1 MRVDWLQ
8 DCSRTASWNVINNND
23 VTPRFG
29 DVTSPSAFY
38 SDDVSRQ
45 RLSVQA
51 DSTGS
56 GVTAASNSRTQ
67 PPRRSIL
74 KKSVSDSAQQLHVR
88 RSALCA
94 QQVRDGD
101 RLMPV
106 YSADRTATATTKRV
120 KFCVW
125 LSPTADSLPAY
136 TLCLLSTEQVEY
148 INFYLPTSGSIKNKE
163 TPKHKYHGRKH
174 IEQYMYTLLA
184 MLA

>member
-51 DSTGS
+51 DSTGN

-106 YSADRTATATTKRV
+106 YAADRTDATATTKRV
-120 KFCVW
+120 KFCV
-125 LSPTADSLPAY
+125 
-136 TLCLLSTEQVEY
+136 
-148 INFYLPTSGSIKNKE
+148 
-163 TPKHKYHGRKH
+163 
-174 IEQYMYTLLA
+174 
-184 MLA
+184 